1 MMDELVAEKVTVE
14 KILADKIRV
23 ILVDDHNVVRSGL
36 RRLLELGGDIEVVA
50 EADSGEQACLIYG
63 DFQADVLVMDLSMPG
78 IGGLEALRRILS
90 AAPKAKV
97 VIFTMHENTAFATQA
112 LSSGARCYVAKS
124 SLADDLLLAVRE
136 AAAGK
141 TYISPSIAQKI
152 VLQSISGSTEPFDR
166 LSSREFEVFRLL
178 AEGAGVDD
186 IANNLKISQKTAAN
200 YQTILKQKLG
210 ITNAVEL
217 VRLAIRHGVI
227 LE

>member
-1 MMDELVAEKVTVE
+1 MTDELNTEEITVE
-14 KILADKIRV
+14 KIRV
-23 ILVDDHNVVRSGL
+23 ILADDHNVVRSGL
-36 RRLLELGGDIEVVA
+36 RRLLELGGDIDVVA
-50 EADSGEQACLIYG
+50 EADSGERACQIYG
-63 DFQADVLVMDLSMPG
+63 DFQSDVLVMDLSMPG

-97 VIFTMHENTAFATQA
+97 VIFTMHENTAFAMQA
-112 LSSGARCYVAKS
+112 LSAGARGYVAKS

-136 AAAGK
+136 TAAGK

-152 VLQSISGSTEPFDR
+152 VMQAISGSPDPMER

-178 AEGAGVDD
+178 AEGAGIDD
-186 IANNLKISQKTAAN
+186 IANNLQISQKTASN
-200 YQTILKQKLG
+200 YQTALKQKLN

-227 LE
+227 SG

>member
-1 MMDELVAEKVTVE
+1 MTEELIVDHTESE
-14 KILADKIRV
+14 KIRV

-36 RRLLELGGDIEVVA
+36 RRLLELGGDIDVVA
-50 EADSGEQACLIYG
+50 EADSGEKACQIYG
-63 DFQADVLVMDLSMPG
+63 DFQVDVLVMDLSMPG

-90 AAPKAKV
+90 VAPKTKII
-97 VIFTMHENTAFATQA
+97 IFTMHENIAFASQA
-112 LSSGARCYVAKS
+112 LSSGARGYVAKS

-152 VLQSISGSTEPFDR
+152 VIQSVSGSVEPIEN
-166 LSSREFEVFRLL
+166 LSAREFEVFRLL
-178 AEGAGVDD
+178 AEGAGVED

-200 YQTILKQKLG
+200 YQTSLKQKLG
-210 ITNAVEL
+210 ISNAVEL